1 MLTNPAMNRLILL
14 AFIMLGTFRVTNVH
28 AQCNPD
34 NYAAACLSKLTDG
47 FKFIKNY
54 KIDGQ
59 AGQRAKVEY
68 SYVFT
73 KGTTYRI
80 LICTEGSGPDGIV
93 LNVFDSN
100 RNPIGS
106 SKVGGQILSAIELQA
121 GATGIYYLQYTFEG
135 SKGHCASSTIGFRN

>member
-1 MLTNPAMNRLILL
+1 MKRVLQSSL
-14 AFIMLGTFRVTNVH
+14 FIVALFFVSELK
-28 AQCNPD
+28 AQCNAD
-34 NYAAACLSKLTDG
+34 SYSAACLAKLTDG

-54 KIDGQ
+54 KVDGQ

-80 LICTEGSGPDGIV
+80 MICTEGSGPDGIV
-93 LNVFDSN
+93 LNIFDSN
-100 RNPIGS
+100 RNPIGGNKVSGQLLS
-106 SKVGGQILSAIELQA
+106 SIELQA

-135 SKGHCASSTIGFRN
+135 SKGYCASSTIGFKN